1 MYEWF
6 SSLNSVFQALIAT
19 LFTWAITISGASIV
33 LLFKNIKK
41 NFMDIMLAISGGVML
56 SASFFSLILP
66 SLEMA
71 SNLKMNPN
79 FLIPIIGI
87 LSGGLFLYIG
97 DKIFDYYNNKNKKEN
112 KMKRIIMFI
121 FSITLHNIPEGLVIG
136 VAFGSIASNLDG
148 ATLVSA
154 ILLAIGIGIQNFP
167 EGSAVSLPLKRI
179 GMSSKKAFIFG
190 CLTGIVE
197 PISGVIGAVLVTE
210 IRTLL
215 PFFLSF
221 AAGAMIYV
229 VTEEI
234 IPESQKNEKKELI
247 SLFTLIGFS
256 IMMLLD
262 VALG

>member
-6 SSLNSVFQALIAT
+6 SNLNSVLQALIAT
-19 LFTWAITISGASIV
+19 LFTWSITISGASIV
-33 LLFKNIKK
+33 LFFKNIKK
-41 NFMDIMLAISGGVML
+41 NIMDIMLAIAGGVML

-71 SNLKMNPN
+71 NNLKMNPN
-79 FLIPIIGI
+79 WLIPVVGI
-87 LSGGLFLYIG
+87 FSGGIFLFIG
-97 DKIFDYYNNKNKKEN
+97 DKFFDHYNKKHKKQN

-179 GMSSKKAFIFG
+179 GISSKKAFIIG

-197 PISGVIGAVLVTE
+197 PISGVIGALLVTK

-215 PFFLSF
+215 PFLLSF

-229 VTEEI
+229 VSEEI

-247 SLFTLIGFS
+247 SLFTLIGFC
-256 IMMLLD
+256 IMMILD
-262 VALG
+262 IALG